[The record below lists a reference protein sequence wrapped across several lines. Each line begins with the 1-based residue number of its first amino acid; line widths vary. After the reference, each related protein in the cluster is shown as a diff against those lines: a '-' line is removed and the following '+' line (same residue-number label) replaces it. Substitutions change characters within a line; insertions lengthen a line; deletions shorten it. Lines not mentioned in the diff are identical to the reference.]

1 MSFKNRKGGRMKK
14 WLKQNYILII
24 LYGVIILG
32 IILLNYR
39 MSTLQ

>member
-1 MSFKNRKGGRMKK
+1 MKK

-24 LYGVIILG
+24 LYIIIILG

>member
-1 MSFKNRKGGRMKK
+1 MKK
-14 WLKQNYILII
+14 WLKQNYILIL
-24 LYGVIILG
+24 LYFIIILG

>member
-1 MSFKNRKGGRMKK
+1 MKK

>member
-1 MSFKNRKGGRMKK
+1 MKK

-24 LYGVIILG
+24 LYVVIILG

-39 MSTLQ
+39 MGQLY

>member
-1 MSFKNRKGGRMKK
+1 MKK
-14 WLKQNYILII
+14 KDKILGILII
-24 LYGVIILG
+24 GSLYILIILG

>member
-1 MSFKNRKGGRMKK
+1 MKK

-24 LYGVIILG
+24 LYIIIILG

-39 MSTLQ
+39 MSQLY